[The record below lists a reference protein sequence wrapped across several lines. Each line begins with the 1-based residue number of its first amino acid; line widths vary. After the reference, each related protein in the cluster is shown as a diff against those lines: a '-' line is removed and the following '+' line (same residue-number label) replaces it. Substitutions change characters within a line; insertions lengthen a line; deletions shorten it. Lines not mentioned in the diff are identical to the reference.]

1 MDNVSNTVLLR
12 MVEFLQQEVEASTAR
27 LRQLESIN
35 EAQARV
41 IRTMPDDLAD
51 SQDHVHRLIQ
61 GSEIIV
67 RGLDAV
73 YNHARGMFT
82 EDRMTAID
90 WEQIYRA
97 MLRADIGFAIL
108 NGAPIVDL
116 TAEETEVESQG
127 ESGDETETDDEMEAE
142 V

>member
-35 EAQARV
+35 DAQARV
-41 IRTMPDDLAD
+41 IRTMRDDLAD

-67 RGLDAV
+67 RGLDTV
-73 YNHARGMFT
+73 YHHARGMFT
-82 EDRMTAID
+82 EDRMTAVD

-108 NGAPIVDL
+108 NGAPVVDL
-116 TAEETEVESQG
+116 TAEETEVET
-127 ESGDETETDDEMEAE
+127 EVDDGDETETDEEMEAE
-142 V
+142 I

>member
-12 MVEFLQQEVEASTAR
+12 MIEFLQSEIEAAAIR
-27 LRQLESIN
+27 MRQLESIN
-35 EAQARV
+35 DAQARV
-41 IRTMPDDLAD
+41 IRTMRDDLAD

>member
-12 MVEFLQQEVEASTAR
+12 MIEFLQSEIEAAAIR
-27 LRQLESIN
+27 MRQLESIN
-35 EAQARV
+35 DAQARV
-41 IRTMPDDLAD
+41 IRTMRDDLAD

-90 WEQIYRA
+90 WDQIYRA

>member
-12 MVEFLQQEVEASTAR
+12 MIEFLQGEVEAAAIR
-27 LRQLESIN
+27 MRQLESIN
-35 EAQARV
+35 DAQARV
-41 IRTMPDDLAD
+41 IRTMRDDLAD

-116 TAEETEVESQG
+116 TAEETEVET
-127 ESGDETETDDEMEAE
+127 EVDDGDETETDEEMEAE
-142 V
+142 I